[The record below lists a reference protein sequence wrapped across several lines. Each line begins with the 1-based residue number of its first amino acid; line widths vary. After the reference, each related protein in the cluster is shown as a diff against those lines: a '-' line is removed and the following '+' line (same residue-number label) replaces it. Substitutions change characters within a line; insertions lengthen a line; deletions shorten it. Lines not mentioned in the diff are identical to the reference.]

1 MHYEHTFA
9 TVASMHY
16 EVEVVIP
23 KTLDDRTRQFLNAVQ
38 RSANRLVRFT
48 GDSGS
53 IRLTVEVAGLCRED
67 AIRAAAG
74 EVARI
79 FPASNDEKY
88 GEPRLA

>member
-1 MHYEHTFA
+1 
-9 TVASMHY
+9 MHY

-23 KTLDDRTRQFLNAVQ
+23 KSLDDRTRQFLNAVQ
-38 RSANRLVRFT
+38 RSANRLVKFT

-53 IRLTVEVAGLCRED
+53 IRLTVEAAGLCRED

-88 GEPRLA
+88 GEPQLA